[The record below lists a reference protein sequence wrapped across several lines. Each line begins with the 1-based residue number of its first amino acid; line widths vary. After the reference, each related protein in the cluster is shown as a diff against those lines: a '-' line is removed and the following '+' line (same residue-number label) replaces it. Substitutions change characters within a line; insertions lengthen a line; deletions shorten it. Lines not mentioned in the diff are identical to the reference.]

1 MLWLNLYYGTKRLGF
16 MSRFSNN
23 FYLLLIVLTLS
34 ISSVLAHAPFGAGD
48 NESLE
53 NATVISEPTKSW
65 AIYGELREG
74 GEAQYYKFDIN
85 QGETIYAMLG
95 ISTAHSGDKFTPG
108 LVLMGPNLSSKGQ
121 VPDYVEVPGGV
132 STMVFNGI
140 RPSEA
145 TYEAF
150 TPSMFYNLVEV
161 KITAPA
167 TGTYYLAVQD
177 PSVGGRYVLAVGSRE
192 EFSVQDIFGLP
203 LAILQ
208 IYQWEGQD
216 QLVVLAPFIA
226 TIVLGLLLI
235 FWRKGV
241 PKALFAWAGILAGLF
256 FLGSGVLTLFE
267 MAAAILQTGIVSEVI
282 ITILFSLVRLILGVL
297 TIRIALTK
305 RDKIGLRTRLALV
318 IMAAVAFI
326 MWTGFYF
333 GPVLAILTSV
343 LPFRKR

>member
-1 MLWLNLYYGTKRLGF
+1 
-16 MSRFSNN
+16 MSRFNSTL
-23 FYLLLIVLTLS
+23 FLFFVIVLTLLVS
-34 ISSVLAHAPFGAGD
+34 PALAHAPFGVGD

-53 NATVISEPTKSW
+53 NATVITDPIKSW
-65 AIYGELREG
+65 AIYGELHEG

-108 LVLMGPNLSSKGQ
+108 LVLMGPSLTNQGQ
-121 VPDYVEVPGGV
+121 VPDYIQVPNDV
-132 STMVFNGI
+132 SAMVFDGT

-150 TPSMFYNLVEV
+150 TPSMFYSLVEV
-161 KITAPA
+161 KIMAPSI
-167 TGTYYLAVQD
+167 GSYYLAVHD
-177 PSVGGRYVLAVGSRE
+177 PSFGGRYVLAVGSRE

-216 QLVVLAPFIA
+216 QLAVLAPLILTIA
-226 TIVLGLLLI
+226 AGLFLI

-241 PKALFAWAGILAGLF
+241 PKTLFAWAGILAGLF

-267 MAAAILQTGIVSEVI
+267 MVAAILQTGIVGEVI
-282 ITILFSLVRLILGVL
+282 ITILFSLVRLTLGAL
-297 TIRIALTK
+297 TIRIAQTEK
-305 RDKIGLRTRLALV
+305 DRIGLRTRAALA
-318 IMAAVAFI
+318 IMAAVAFV

-333 GPVLAILTSV
+333 GPALAIIASV
-343 LPFRKR
+343 LPFKRR